1 MGTVSGAGERE
12 VIDPGRIEV
21 VFLDAGGVLLYPD
34 WERVSGILAKHG
46 ISATSAQL
54 AEAEFIGKRRM
65 DDLGVTHTT
74 GDIAEPDGYL
84 GWVMKA
90 TNLPF
95 DHDALHRAALDF
107 EETHTRDN
115 LWSDMP
121 DEVPG
126 ALERMRTSG
135 YRLAVLSNTESN
147 LGGRYRAVLRNAG
160 DLGGGWFRE
169 AGSQDLRRGPAPH
182 GGRAGEGPPRG
193 RLLLH
198 RRGWRSSGR
207 DHAGHA
213 RREGP
218 LPGQRCHTRG
228 QPDGARRSAGSLN
241 RLVHAR
247 IGAWAGPRVRLDPAA
262 TGVGTLDITS
272 VLFVVLAIGI
282 LGGGLAVV
290 TLRNVIH
297 SAVAMMICFGSLAGM
312 YALLGAPI
320 IAAAQ
325 VLIYLGAISVLI
337 LFAIMLTQA
346 GDASLPAPFHR
357 QAPIAVVIALAV
369 VGLVA
374 WAAVTTAWHVAP
386 AAAAVAIDAVG
397 KLLFTDY
404 ALPFEIIG
412 FLLLAAIIGAIFLAR
427 RPEEDERAN

>member
-1 MGTVSGAGERE
+1 M
-12 VIDPGRIEV
+12 
-21 VFLDAGGVLLYPD
+21 
-34 WERVSGILAKHG
+34 
-46 ISATSAQL
+46 
-54 AEAEFIGKRRM
+54 
-65 DDLGVTHTT
+65 
-74 GDIAEPDGYL
+74 
-84 GWVMKA
+84 
-90 TNLPF
+90 
-95 DHDALHRAALDF
+95 
-107 EETHTRDN
+107 
-115 LWSDMP
+115 
-121 DEVPG
+121 
-126 ALERMRTSG
+126 
-135 YRLAVLSNTESN
+135 
-147 LGGRYRAVLRNAG
+147 
-160 DLGGGWFRE
+160 
-169 AGSQDLRRGPAPH
+169 
-182 GGRAGEGPPRG
+182 
-193 RLLLH
+193 
-198 RRGWRSSGR
+198 
-207 DHAGHA
+207 
-213 RREGP
+213 
-218 LPGQRCHTRG
+218 
-228 QPDGARRSAGSLN
+228 
-241 RLVHAR
+241 
-247 IGAWAGPRVRLDPAA
+247 GAWAGPCVRLDPAA

-357 QAPIAVVIALAV
+357 QAPIAVVIALVV

-374 WAAVTTAWHVAP
+374 WAAVTTAWRVAP
-386 AAAAVAIDAVG
+386 TAAAVAIDTIG